1 MNWSDMFFQ
10 DWQGI
15 VRVLVV
21 GTLAYAAL
29 VLFLRLSGKRTLAKL
44 NAFDLVVT
52 IALGS
57 VLSST
62 LLQESVALVEG
73 ATAFGLLIVLQL
85 SVAYFSVR
93 SRRFAR
99 LIRSEPSLLARHG
112 IWCETAM
119 QQERVTKEEAIS
131 AIRAAGG
138 ADLGSVSLMVL
149 ESDGSISVVL
159 TDE

>member
-1 MNWSDMFFQ
+1 MNWSEMFFQ
-10 DWQGI
+10 DWQGV

-57 VLSST
+57 TLSAT
-62 LLQESVALVEG
+62 LLQQSVALVEG

-85 SVAYFSVR
+85 LVAYFSVR
-93 SRRFAR
+93 SRSFAR
-99 LIRSEPSLLARHG
+99 LIRSEPSLLARDG
-112 IWCETAM
+112 AWCETAM
-119 QQERVTKEEAIS
+119 RQERVTKEEAIS

-138 ADLGSVSLMVL
+138 ADLESVSMMVL

-159 TDE
+159 ADG